1 MRMACARWGRRLVL
15 AGALLGGLL
24 PGAGFAQAP
33 AASAPAASAQ
43 GSRPLPADLPLKR
56 DVPGQAEG
64 PPWVAL
70 LVLLGLAGGAGLLV
84 LRRRGAAGVL
94 RAWQRPQGGA
104 GIERLASQPLT
115 PQASVHAVRWHGEEL
130 LLGCTGTQVTVL
142 ARHPATNGARQEG

>member
-1 MRMACARWGRRLVL
+1 MRVACERWGRRLVL
-15 AGALLGGLL
+15 AAALLGGLP
-24 PGAGFAQAP
+24 PGVSFAQAP
-33 AASAPAASAQ
+33 AASAPASAQ
-43 GSRPLPADLPLKR
+43 AGRPLPADLPLKR

-64 PPWVAL
+64 PPWLAL
-70 LVLLGLAGGAGLLV
+70 LALLALAGGAGLLL
-84 LRRRGAAGVL
+84 LRRRGAAGLL

-104 GIERLASQPLT
+104 GIERLASHPLT